1 MLASF
6 SNKGFTSYRCLL
18 LTSLAPDRHVGVLAE
33 EGYHVGP
40 FKSVIYHL
48 DMLVN
53 LDHF

>member
-1 MLASF
+1 MLASLSSKAF
-6 SNKGFTSYRCLL
+6 LGINVYYLL
-18 LTSLAPDRHVGVLAE
+18 PLPQICMFGVLAE
-33 EGYHVGP
+33 EGYYVGP